1 VVQDRVVGL
10 VTVGNKPLGIDV
22 TPDGK
27 YVYVTNSNDGTVSVI
42 NTATNT
48 VLGAPIAV
56 GSFPIAFGFF
66 VGPNIIVAQGGP
78 FQLPMTRR

>member
-1 VVQDRVVGL
+1 
-10 VTVGNKPLGIDV
+10 
-22 TPDGK
+22 
-27 YVYVTNSNDGTVSVI
+27 
-42 NTATNT
+42 

-78 FQLPMTRR
+78 LSVANDAALTPLGFGQFVDFNGGTFKD